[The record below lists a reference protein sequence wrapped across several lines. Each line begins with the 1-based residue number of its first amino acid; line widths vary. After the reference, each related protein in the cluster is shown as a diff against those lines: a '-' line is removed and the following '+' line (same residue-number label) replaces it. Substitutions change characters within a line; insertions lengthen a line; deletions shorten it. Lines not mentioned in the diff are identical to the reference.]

1 MRPKSLVWAILV
13 VGVAF
18 AIEHSIADF
27 DGLIDIDGDSD
38 DRVAEKFERKSGE
51 SSNGKGDD
59 EDDYTSGVMS
69 DESGSGS
76 GEETPSEDSVV
87 DVSVVSSTTKKP
99 TATTEETTT
108 INNEI
113 TEPTE
118 EPTEDEMS
126 EEPTDGNE
134 DGDDNMLG
142 GGISETDAPDDDS
155 PGAEAK
161 AKARI
166 DEKTVLSVLTTEVI
180 AAVVV
185 GAVCAVILIAF
196 LVYRRRKRDEGSY
209 ALSDAGYK
217 DTYKLQGDTG
227 KEAFV

>member
-76 GEETPSEDSVV
+76 GEEDSVV
-87 DVSVVSSTTKKP
+87 DVSVVSPTTKKP

-113 TEPTE
+113 TERTE
-118 EPTEDEMS
+118 EPTEGEMS

-134 DGDDNMLG
+134 AGDDNMLG

-196 LVYRRRKRDEGSY
+196 LVYRLRKRDEGSY